1 VKDATMIMAKT
12 EKRIFQLDEI
22 HCRIDAINAAVQG
35 ADMNDTS
42 QQRGISRL
50 LGDVWCKLD
59 DFIKELKGEKEKA
72 HDDD

>member
-1 VKDATMIMAKT
+1 MILDKT
-12 EKRIFQLDEI
+12 ERQIFQLEEI

-42 QQRGISRL
+42 QQKGISRL

-59 DFIKELKGEKEKA
+59 DFIKEIKSEAEGESHE
-72 HDDD
+72 